1 MKKTW
6 QGINGLLNRCK
17 RKSKSV
23 FFLIGKLKDP
33 DNNNK
38 LTNDSLRTIPN
49 ILNKHFLN
57 VCNILASKLPKA
69 ERPFTK
75 YLRKSNSP
83 ELSFFFKPVTPSKVK
98 IQILFIPNSKSHGL
112 YSCPAELPKHSSDVI
127 SPVLSDI
134 LNTSVSLGAY
144 PPKLKM
150 SKNISSKLTTRPTDS
165 SNYRPISLLSNF
177 KRIFE
182 KIMYDRIR
190 DFIEKHNLLHS
201 SQYGFRQAHSTQ
213 HAILDMVE
221 TIQTNM
227 DKKLFSCGDFI
238 D

>member
-1 MKKTW
+1 M
-6 QGINGLLNRCK
+6 
-17 RKSKSV
+17 
-23 FFLIGKLKDP
+23 
-33 DNNNK
+33 
-38 LTNDSLRTIPN
+38 
-49 ILNKHFLN
+49 
-57 VCNILASKLPKA
+57 
-69 ERPFTK
+69 
-75 YLRKSNSP
+75 
-83 ELSFFFKPVTPSKVK
+83 
-98 IQILFIPNSKSHGL
+98 LFIPNSKSHGL
-112 YSCPAELPKHSSDVI
+112 YSCPTQLPKHSSDVI

-134 LNTSVSLGAY
+134 LNTSVSLGAC

-165 SNYRPISLLSNF
+165 SDYKPISLLSNF

-190 DFIEKHNLLHS
+190 DFIEKHSLLYS

-227 DKKLFSCGDFI
+227 DKKLFSCGDFL